1 MPVHKKQDTTPH
13 NAAGTQASLE
23 PAVPEPENFQAYLR
37 GEIRQATR
45 IVMEKIMREELT
57 QFLGATWGE
66 STPERKG
73 YRNGFY
79 ARDLRTTNGPI
90 EDLKVRKATEKGRFK
105 RRPLTAT
112 AVMNHRLQRD

>member
-13 NAAGTQASLE
+13 NPVGTQVPSE
-23 PAVPEPENFQAYLR
+23 AVVPGPENFQAYLR

-45 IVMEKIMREELT
+45 IVMEEIMREELT

-66 STPERKG
+66 ITSERKG

-79 ARDLRTTNGPI
+79 ERDLRTTNGPI
-90 EDLKVRKATEKGRFK
+90 EDLKV
-105 RRPLTAT
+105 P
-112 AVMNHRLQRD
+112 RDREGEFQTQ